1 MQQASILEQVSQFV
15 ADAFLDG
22 ERDDLDDSSPL
33 LEWGILDSM
42 GMVQLVSFIEE
53 RFAVRIGE
61 DAITPQNFRNL
72 RSISSLVEAYS
83 LRPQAL
89 ADGAEGEGGDAELR
103 DLIEYGATRERV
115 RIDSGA
121 LLHCLRMH
129 GPGRTWVLLPEPGQ
143 PSWYYG
149 FLQRTL
155 ESFHESLAIDLA
167 GSGPSHCAN
176 PLPTFW
182 DQLALIDDGL
192 AAIEGGPVVLVA
204 HGASALIATEI
215 ARRHPERVHAL
226 VLIGYGA
233 LDEPDSVIE
242 RQRALAESPA
252 ELCAL
257 QCHTRPRVSPD
268 DERALAARMLQPG
281 VGAFFDRDAQQLAR
295 EMYAGLQVPT
305 LFVCGQDDRLV
316 PADAVQRASAQVPG
330 SVVKWLART
339 GHAVP
344 RERPD
349 ELCSLIETFLK
360 TLS

>member
-22 ERDDLDDSSPL
+22 ERDDLAEDSPL

-72 RSISSLVEAYS
+72 RAISSLVEACS
-83 LRPQAL
+83 LRPQAPS
-89 ADGAEGEGGDAELR
+89 DSGEDGEGNAELR
-103 DLIEYGATRERV
+103 DLIEYGAVRERV

-121 LLHCLRMH
+121 VLHGIRMH

-149 FLQRTL
+149 LLQRTL
-155 ESFHESLAIDLA
+155 ESFHESLALDLA

-182 DQLALIDDGL
+182 DQLALVTEGL
-192 AAIEGGPVVLVA
+192 AAIEGGPFVLVA

-215 ARRHPERVHAL
+215 ARRHPERVFAL
-226 VLIGYGA
+226 VVIGYGA
-233 LDEPDSVIE
+233 LEAPDSG
-242 RQRALAESPA
+242 Q
-252 ELCAL
+252 
-257 QCHTRPRVSPD
+257 
-268 DERALAARMLQPG
+268 
-281 VGAFFDRDAQQLAR
+281 GAFFDRDAQRLAR
-295 EMYAGLQVPT
+295 EMYAGLHVPT
-305 LFVCGQDDRLV
+305 LFVAGQDDRQV
-316 PADAVQRASAQVPG
+316 PADAVRRASAQVPA
-330 SVVKWLART
+330 SVVKWLARA
-339 GHAVP
+339 GHALP